1 MIKIVDGGMQKV
13 WLPIK
18 PAATIYV
25 GSLVCIDQSA
35 LDEGVIVRPL
45 AAGASNTTN
54 KDRPLGVCVG
64 TNNKN
69 PLWSST
75 YLAEYITD
83 PGATG
88 VRSNAAEQVGVEG
101 PWAKGD
107 KIAMVE
113 VQLISP
119 HTILQAPIRNN
130 AIGTALSV
138 LTSTAGNANGLTVT
152 TGACDFTP
160 VANVCSIYCRSG
172 VNAGQY
178 RITDDTSTTVAAW
191 DVEML
196 KTTAGTGET
205 YVRVPLRTH
214 GVSYVQLGD
223 STVCSYINAS
233 KTPATDYD
241 IIHVVRL
248 DLSVAG
254 HEFAEFMFDQD
265 AFCTARA

>member
-1 MIKIVDGGMQKV
+1 MIQIVDGGLQKV
-13 WLPIK
+13 WMPIK

-25 GSLVCIDQSA
+25 GSIVCVDQSA
-35 LDEGVIVRPL
+35 LDEGVVVREQ
-45 AAGASNTTN
+45 ADGVSNTTN
-54 KDRPLGVCVG
+54 KDRPLGVVVG

-88 VRSNAAEQVGVEG
+88 VRANAAEQVGVEG

-107 KIAMVE
+107 KCAMVE
-113 VQLISP
+113 VHLISP
-119 HTILQAPIRNN
+119 FTLLRAPIRNN
-130 AIGTALSV
+130 AIGTAISL

-160 VANVCSIYCRSG
+160 VADLCSIYCRSG
-172 VNAGQY
+172 QNAGLY
-178 RITDDTSTTVAAW
+178 RVTDDTSTTVAAW

-196 KTTAGTGET
+196 KTTATVGET
-205 YVRVPLRTH
+205 YVRVPLRTN
-214 GVSYVQLGD
+214 GVSYVRLGD
-223 STVCSYINAS
+223 DTVCSYINAS
-233 KTPATDYD
+233 ETPATHYD

-254 HEFAEFMFDQD
+254 HEYAEFFFDAD

>member
-1 MIKIVDGGMQKV
+1 MIEVVGGGLQKV
-13 WLPIK
+13 WMPIK
-18 PAATIYV
+18 PSATIYV

-35 LDEGVIVRPL
+35 LDEGLLVRPL

-54 KDRPLGVCVG
+54 KDRPLGICVG
-64 TNNKN
+64 TNMKN
-69 PLWSST
+69 PVWSST

-83 PGATG
+83 PGVTG
-88 VRSNAAEQVGVEG
+88 VRSNTAEYVGVEG

-107 KIAMVE
+107 KCAMVE
-113 VQLISP
+113 VQLIGP
-119 HTILQAPIRNN
+119 GTVLRAPIRNN
-130 AIGTALSV
+130 AIGTAISS
-138 LTSTAGNANGLTVT
+138 LTSTTGNANGLTVT

-160 VANVCSIYCRSG
+160 VANLCTIYCRSG
-172 VNAGQY
+172 ANAGQY
-178 RITDDTSTTVAAW
+178 RITDDTSTTVATW

-196 KTTAGTGET
+196 ATTATAGET

-214 GVSYVQLGD
+214 GVSYVQFGD
-223 STVCSYINAS
+223 STVCSYLNAS

-254 HEFAEFMFDQD
+254 REYVEFMFDGD
-265 AFCTARA
+265 AFCSARA